1 MATSVTTKLAS
12 TVFLR
17 PILFIISPD
26 GTENTKNIKNS
37 IVEVMK
43 FAMLSLKPKSDFT
56 KLLAVPIR
64 STKPIAKKH
73 SITDTMA
80 SPKEV
85 FFLSVIV

>member
-1 MATSVTTKLAS
+1 
-12 TVFLR
+12 
-17 PILFIISPD
+17 
-26 GTENTKNIKNS
+26 
-37 IVEVMK
+37 MK